1 MTIIMSFCPTKVST
15 YVMLSIA
22 KSTAPVVSRLVV
34 QDLTKRKRIITSTHD
49 GSNRTNSMVSSK
61 YHWPGLFSDVRQY
74 VS

>member
-22 KSTAPVVSRLVV
+22 KSTAPVVPRLVV
-34 QDLTKRKRIITSTHD
+34 QDLTKRKRII
-49 GSNRTNSMVSSK
+49 NRTNSMVSSK
-61 YHWPGLFSDVRQY
+61 YYWPGLFSDVRQY